1 MTTSNEVS
9 IDERWFC
16 VSELLT
22 QFEKCHAS
30 IMVLMRE
37 AQPID
42 RATYIAQLRVIHQ
55 ELNRAHSKALNFYNA
70 EALAA
75 SREGVKRG

>member
-1 MTTSNEVS
+1 MTSPEVS

-22 QFEKCHAS
+22 QFEKCHSS
-30 IMVLMRE
+30 IMVLMHE
-37 AQPID
+37 AQPIP
-42 RATYIAQLRVIHQ
+42 RPTYIAQLRVIHQ

-70 EALAA
+70 EALASA
-75 SREGVKRG
+75 R